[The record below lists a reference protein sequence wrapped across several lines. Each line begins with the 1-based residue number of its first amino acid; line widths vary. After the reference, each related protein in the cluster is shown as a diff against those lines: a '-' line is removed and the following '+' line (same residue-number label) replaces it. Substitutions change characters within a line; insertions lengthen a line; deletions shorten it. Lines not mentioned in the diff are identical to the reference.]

1 MKHLKTFFCWFL
13 FLVGLFCITGSGW
26 LVDKFGEVTPE
37 QILFHL
43 YMPLEADRRMMLSLI
58 QNTVVPIIITCAIFL
73 LAHHFKPNF
82 TKKITRHNVVL
93 SVTFFTISLVVSLD
107 RLNFFDYLKYKSKK
121 NHFSSF
127 YEEHYIDPKQVSI
140 SFPSNKRNLVLIF
153 LESMET
159 SYAVGFK
166 ENLIPNLTKIIS
178 ENLSFRD
185 TATIGGGYPLFGTTW
200 TIAGVVSQMCG
211 LPLRMPIHQ
220 NRFTQYPIFLP
231 GATCLSTVLKQ
242 NGYNLSFLLG
252 SRADFAGTDTFFK
265 NHSDLKIKDLMYYR
279 DIGKVPDDYKVFWG
293 IEDAKLFEFAKEEL
307 TELSKSE
314 KPFFMGMMT
323 IDTHLSDGYFD
334 EKVCPKKY
342 DENFKNV
349 ISCSDMLVADFIQWI
364 KEQPFYENTS
374 VVLIS
379 DHLTMNTK
387 IFKKKQPARHL
398 LNVFINPPSVPNNA
412 HNRTYNPF
420 DMFPTLLEATGAVI
434 EGDRLALGTSL
445 FGDTPTLLEKIPAF
459 KADKQL
465 KLRNRIYEK
474 LFYGRVLGEEQ
485 TP

>member
-1 MKHLKTFFCWFL
+1 MTRVKTFFCWFL
-13 FLVGLFCITGSGW
+13 FLLGLFCVLGSGW
-26 LVDKFGEVTPE
+26 IVDKFGSVTPE
-37 QILFHL
+37 QLLFHL
-43 YMPLEADRRMMLSLI
+43 HMPLEADRRMMLSLI
-58 QNTVVPIIITCAIFL
+58 QNTVIPMVITTVVFVLI
-73 LAHHFKPNF
+73 HRFKPNL
-82 TKKITRHNVVL
+82 TKRITRYGVFLSVAFFVL
-93 SVTFFTISLVVSLD
+93 SVVISLD
-107 RLNFFDYLKYKSKK
+107 RFNFLDYLKYKSKK

-127 YEEHYIDPKQVSI
+127 YEEHYKDPKQVNI
-140 SFPSNKRNLVLIF
+140 SFPQKRNLVLVF

-159 SYAVGFK
+159 SYATGFK
-166 ENLIPNLTKIIS
+166 ENLIPNLTRLLN
-178 ENLSFRD
+178 ENLSFKD
-185 TATIGGGYPLFGTTW
+185 TENIGGGYPLFGTTW

-231 GATCLSTVLKQ
+231 GATCLPTILKD

-252 SRADFAGTDTFFK
+252 SRADFAGSDTFFK
-265 NHSDLKIKDLMYYR
+265 NHSNLKIKDLMYYR
-279 DIGKVPDDYKVFWG
+279 DIGKVSDDYKVFWG

-307 TELSKSE
+307 TELAKSD

-349 ISCSDMLVADFIQWI
+349 ISCSDNVVSAFISWI

-398 LNVFINPPSVPNNA
+398 LNIFINSSEAPLNA
-412 HNRTYNPF
+412 SKRTYSPF
-420 DMFPTLLEATGAVI
+420 DMFPTLLEAIGAVV
-434 EGDRLALGTSL
+434 EGDKLALGTSL
-445 FGDTPTLLEKIPAF
+445 FGETPTLLEKIPAF

-474 LFYGRVLGEEQ
+474 LFYGRVLGEE
-485 TP
+485 